1 MFCPICGNDCRED
14 QAFCENCGNPMH
26 RVVEAPAAQ
35 PVQNP
40 YGNVPT
46 AQLFTPE
53 VPSKSMGIVAMVL
66 GICSIVFSCCI
77 FFLAIPMSIAAII
90 LGAVALK
97 RARAV
102 GRSNGFA
109 LAGLICGIV
118 GLVMAL
124 IYIVVVVALSI
135 SGYVD

>member
-26 RVVEAPAAQ
+26 RAAPVQ

-40 YGNVPT
+40 YMDIPT
-46 AQLFTPE
+46 AQHFQPE
-53 VPSKSMGIVAMVL
+53 VPSKTMGIVAMIL
-66 GICSIVFSCCI
+66 GICSILFGCCI
-77 FFLAIPMSIAAII
+77 FFLAIPMAIAAII
-90 LGAVALK
+90 LGGIAMK
-97 RARAV
+97 RAKDA

-118 GLVMAL
+118 GLAL
-124 IYIVVVVALSI
+124 AVIYVLVLIAM
-135 SGYVD
+135 SGGFLD